1 MKNTLLSGFLILE
14 IKTSSQLLELEELL
28 LDIKKGPF
36 HYKTLVITYREVD
49 DNSYYKIGLIT
60 TNASKN
66 TFRSESKKMFSF
78 LKKEDITVLAKK
90 GMGAWAHALCAENWE
105 IIHCSGEIE
114 KPQLFQISE
123 RSRAKKSLTM
133 KEKKQKKKIQ
143 NSAKKDYRIIHI
155 ILSFFKLI
163 WNATKSGFKT
173 ALHYFIKLIVGFLFA
188 LYVFKYKDGGSL
200 TPELLWHL
208 SLKDIFFW
216 LLDWQNPGIPPE
228 WKKKTAS
235 SLTKV
240 CELIQKF
247 AYFVSWFASFISNLT
262 KVWEQT
268 HRLYRRIRDF
278 FP

>member
-49 DNSYYKIGLIT
+49 NNSYYKIGLIT

-133 KEKKQKKKIQ
+133 NMKEKKQKKKYKTQ
-143 NSAKKDYRIIHI
+143 QRRIIVSS
-155 ILSFFKLI
+155 ILSFHF
-163 WNATKSGFKT
+163 
-173 ALHYFIKLIVGFLFA
+173 
-188 LYVFKYKDGGSL
+188 
-200 TPELLWHL
+200 
-208 SLKDIFFW
+208 
-216 LLDWQNPGIPPE
+216 
-228 WKKKTAS
+228 
-235 SLTKV
+235 
-240 CELIQKF
+240 
-247 AYFVSWFASFISNLT
+247 SN
-262 KVWEQT
+262 
-268 HRLYRRIRDF
+268 
-278 FP
+278 